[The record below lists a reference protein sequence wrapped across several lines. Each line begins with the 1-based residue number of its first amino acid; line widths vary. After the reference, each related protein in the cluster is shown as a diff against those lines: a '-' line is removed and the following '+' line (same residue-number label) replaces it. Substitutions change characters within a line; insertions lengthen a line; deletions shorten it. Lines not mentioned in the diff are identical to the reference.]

1 MSELIY
7 GRSIEEVRGAK
18 WSTNELVKKSS
29 REKDG
34 GNNDDDKGTADG
46 LLADIVVSL
55 TLLCLDTAMMPSK
68 RTSRDERGH
77 QVMCASFKGT

>member
-34 GNNDDDKGTADG
+34 GNNDDNKGTADG
-46 LLADIVVSL
+46 LLCDIAVSL
-55 TLLCLDTAMMPSK
+55 KSLFL
-68 RTSRDERGH
+68 
-77 QVMCASFKGT
+77 